1 MCFVVSFV
9 HAPFYALFLFLSHY
23 FVGWIFRCIVLIIM
37 KMFLCLLYILILGM
51 FSRNIKVLTNSCDNF
66 EIFSYSPK
74 VYPVHQMKNPMIVTI
89 LVVVNMVIQSMVSFI
104 SIQNNMISHYSL
116 LALLIWNIT
125 FLLRHVF

>member
-1 MCFVVSFV
+1 
-9 HAPFYALFLFLSHY
+9 
-23 FVGWIFRCIVLIIM
+23 
-37 KMFLCLLYILILGM
+37 MFLCLLYILFLGM

-116 LALLIWNIT
+116 LALLI
-125 FLLRHVF
+125 